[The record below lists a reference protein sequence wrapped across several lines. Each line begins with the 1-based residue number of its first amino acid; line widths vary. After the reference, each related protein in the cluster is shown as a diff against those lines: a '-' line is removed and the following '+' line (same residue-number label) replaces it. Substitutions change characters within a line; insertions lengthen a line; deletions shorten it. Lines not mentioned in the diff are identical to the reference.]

1 MADDTTRITRA
12 MKEAMKETKKDE
24 PLNVSKDRFV
34 KLTIAS
40 MVSMV
45 IFIVGAA
52 FWFKDNIVLAEDLT
66 EFAKLSD
73 VQAVAEQ
80 LNSIREYQL
89 HTFIRETSKD
99 IAAMEYKHESSPG
112 TWTEKNATDLADM
125 LNDLD
130 AAQDELD
137 SFDD

>member
-1 MADDTTRITRA
+1 MGDETTRMTRA
-12 MKEAMKETKKDE
+12 MKEAMKKEE
-24 PLNVSKDRFV
+24 PV
-34 KLTIAS
+34 KLSKTRAVTLTIGSLWAM
-40 MVSMV
+40 MV
-45 IFIVGAA
+45 FIIGAA

-80 LNSIREYQL
+80 LSYIREYQL
-89 HTFIRETSKD
+89 RTYIRDLSKD
-99 IAAMEYKHESSPG
+99 IAAMEYRHETSSA
-112 TWTEKNATDLADM
+112 WTENDATRLSEM
-125 LNDLD
+125 LNDLQ